1 MTTKRDYYEILGIGK
16 DANDEVIKKAYR
28 KVALQY
34 HPDRNPDDPEAE
46 DKFKEATEAYE
57 VLRDPQKRGMYDQFG
72 HAGLK
77 GGQGFPGGGF
87 GFEGFDI
94 SDALR
99 MFMNEF
105 GGFSGGG
112 FDDLFGFGRQRR
124 RGRRVYRGDDI
135 KVPLKITLE
144 EVAEGIEKELTLKVL
159 NKCPECAGTGVEGG
173 GERKKC
179 PQCNGAGEVRRVTRS
194 FLGQMVNIQPCDY
207 CQGTG
212 TIVTNP
218 CSECGGEGRVRVDKK
233 LKVKV
238 PGGVASGNYMTIE
251 GKGHVGP
258 YGGPPGNVIVFFE
271 EEEHEVFERHGD
283 DIITEIPISFSQAAL
298 GDNIIV
304 PTLNDE
310 TELSVP
316 SGTQSGKIF
325 RLRGKG
331 IKHLRRA
338 GRGDEL
344 VRIVVWTPT
353 KLDNKSREIFEELAR
368 SEGMSPPNPSKSF
381 FKRLRESLGV

>member
-1 MTTKRDYYEILGIGK
+1 MATKRDYYEVLGIERSA
-16 DANDEVIKKAYR
+16 DDEVIKKAYR

-34 HPDRNPDDPEAE
+34 HPDRNPDDPAAE

-57 VLRDPQKRGMYDQFG
+57 VLRDPQKRSVYDQFG

-77 GGQGFPGGGF
+77 GGTAGGGF
-87 GFEGFDI
+87 GGFDV

-105 GGFSGGG
+105 GGFGGG
-112 FDDLFGFGRQRR
+112 AFDDLFGGFGQTRR
-124 RGRRVYRGDDI
+124 RGKRVYRGDDI
-135 KVPLKITLE
+135 KVPLRVTLE
-144 EVAEGIEKELTLKVL
+144 EVAEGTEREIELKVL
-159 NKCPECAGTGVEGG
+159 DRCYDCNGTGVEGG
-173 GERKKC
+173 GDRKSC
-179 PQCNGAGEVRRVTRS
+179 PQCNGTGEVRQVTRS
-194 FLGQMVNIQPCDY
+194 FLGQMISVRPCDY
-207 CQGTG
+207 CKGTG

-218 CSECGGEGRVRVDKK
+218 CDTCGGEGRVRVDKK
-233 LKVKV
+233 LNVKV

-258 YGGPPGNVIVFFE
+258 QGGPPGSVVVFFE
-271 EEEHEVFERHGD
+271 EEEHDMFERHGD
-283 DIITEIPISFSQAAL
+283 NIVTEHPISFSQAAL
-298 GDNIIV
+298 GDTVVV
-304 PTLNDE
+304 PTLDGE
-310 TELSVP
+310 TKLDIP
-316 SGTQSGKIF
+316 AGTQSGKIF
-325 RLRGKG
+325 RMKGKG

-353 KLDNKSREIFEELAR
+353 KLDAKSREIFHKLAKH
-368 SEGMSPPNPSKSF
+368 EGMSPPDPSKSF